1 MAIMSSP
8 WKSAT
13 DSPSR
18 QLLWELSRLGI
29 ASQESFYARLDRQ
42 NHEREIVHKKALAA
56 AAAEHNRIRE
66 SAELVRSEL
75 ELQVQNERRRRD
87 EEQRRGLEQRRQ
99 EQVEREIEEKKLLE
113 KEKAKTA
120 ELEAKKAAQSERLR
134 KADAEAA
141 AQAQKLEE
149 ERQASQAA
157 AQLKKERQNEEIKRR
172 LAEAKAAQQKPVST
186 TQSTPAATT
195 PKPQPTTTAS
205 SSTIPAQPT
214 INPEPEA
221 EYQRYLAIHRQLKE
235 LRKSMIAEG
244 AKSPDLKKNMG
255 DKRREI
261 RKSVGQLRI
270 GQGANKTPVSTPYM
284 HHRDLPS

>member
-8 WKSAT
+8 WESAT

-29 ASQESFYARLDRQ
+29 ASQETFYARLDRQ
-42 NHEREIVHKKALAA
+42 NQEREIVHKQALAA

-66 SAELVRSEL
+66 SAELVRREL
-75 ELQVQNERRRRD
+75 ELQIQNERRRRD

-120 ELEAKKAAQSERLR
+120 QLEAKKAAQSERLR
-134 KADAEAA
+134 KAELEAA
-141 AQAQKLEE
+141 AQAEKVEE
-149 ERQASQAA
+149 ERQASEAA
-157 AQLKKERQNEEIKRR
+157 AQLNRKKQNEEIKKR
-172 LAEAKAAQQKPVST
+172 LADAKATQPKPDPT
-186 TQSTPAATT
+186 TQNTPAATN
-195 PKPQPTTTAS
+195 PKPQPTTVAS
-205 SSTIPAQPT
+205 SSAISAQPT
-214 INPEPEA
+214 INLQPEA
-221 EYQRYLAIHRQLKE
+221 EHQRYFTIHKHLKE

-270 GQGANKTPVSTPYM
+270 GQGVNKTPVSTPLM
-284 HHRDLPS
+284 HHRDMSS